1 MSIRIMSQ
9 VWGLKLPDS
18 EMLILLALADWS
30 NDDGDCWPSIAQLRA
45 KTNKS
50 ERTIQGAIKSMVEAG
65 HMSRDEVPGRGC
77 NYRIHPRS
85 DCTPAATA
93 PRTKRTPAKSA
104 PPQRTTDTPAAAAD
118 NTSVH
123 IIPQKTSSSSVA
135 RASKPDVFPMPDWAD
150 PQVWADWMR
159 VRKAKGA
166 TNTATAYKGFL
177 EDIARFADAEWPP
190 GRILEHAVRKN
201 WRGIYDPREQDGRNG
216 HRNAVVAVA
225 GNRTGPT
232 GLGGRTVSAAQRF
245 ASRG

>member
-1 MSIRIMSQ
+1 MSQ

-50 ERTIQGAIKSMVEAG
+50 ERTIQGAIKSMVAAG

-77 NYRIHPRS
+77 RYRIHPRS

-93 PRTKRTPAKSA
+93 PRTKCTPAKSA

-135 RASKPDVFPMPDWAD
+135 RASKPLGFHRMPDGWKPTLPFPASL
-150 PQVWADWMR
+150 Q
-159 VRKAKGA
+159 AK
-166 TNTATAYKGFL
+166 L
-177 EDIARFADAEWPP
+177 DDWPP
-190 GRILEHAVRKN
+190 GKLDDELDALRAWAVNAKNEQGKGRKLDWDQAAHN
-201 WRGIYDPREQDGRNG
+201 WLRKADDEWRSRNG
-216 HRNAVVAVA
+216 PRNGIVALA
-225 GNRTGPT
+225 GNRPGPASGY
-232 GLGGRTVSAAQRF
+232 GLTTDAGFAFISDGGPH
-245 ASRG
+245 